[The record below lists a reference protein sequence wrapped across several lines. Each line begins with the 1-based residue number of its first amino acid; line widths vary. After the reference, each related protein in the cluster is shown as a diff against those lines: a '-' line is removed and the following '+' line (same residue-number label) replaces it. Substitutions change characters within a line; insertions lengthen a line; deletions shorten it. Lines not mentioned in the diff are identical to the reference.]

1 MNGADIM
8 VHFQENLD
16 AGQKNLIESQLREIE
31 GVIAPRF
38 NKEHLLLVYYNSDKT
53 DSSVFLNL
61 FKANGYQAK
70 LVGI

>member
-16 AGQKNLIESQLREIE
+16 AGQKNSIESQLREIE

-38 NKEHLLLVYYNSDKT
+38 NKEHLLLIYYNSDKT
-53 DSSVFLNL
+53 DSSVFLNM
-61 FKANGYQAK
+61 FKSKGYQAK

>member
-8 VHFQENLD
+8 VHFQEKLD
-16 AGQKNLIESQLREIE
+16 TDQKNAIESQLREIE

-38 NKEHLLLVYYNSDKT
+38 NKEHLLLIYYNSEKT
-53 DSSVFLNL
+53 DSSVFLNM
-61 FKANGYQAK
+61 FKSKGYQVK

>member
-16 AGQKNLIESQLREIE
+16 AGQKNAIESQLREIE

-38 NKEHLLLVYYNSDKT
+38 NKEHLLLIYYNSDKT
-53 DSSVFLNL
+53 DSSVFLNM
-61 FKANGYQAK
+61 FKSKGYQAK